1 MNHSNSDTELFDALS
16 SHNFSY
22 TMKKAMMRVHK
33 LQNSTPF
40 VWRLIKVATL
50 LWLVI
55 VASCFVQP
63 QYLPRR
69 VHATTAVQRATST
82 FEENASVT
90 TELEKL
96 KSNLLSLADR
106 TDRGFRASK
115 SDRNEANEL
124 IAQLSRYFDA
134 STIEPARDYY
144 SATDQKRNMRDEF
157 APPKPSLCG
166 KWTLVYTDAP
176 DITGLD
182 PSINNPFPVPTLATL
197 GRIGQDNCEPPFIK
211 NVIEWARPEWIGSL
225 PLPSFLVGKRKS
237 DRENDDDDVKIL
249 QYVVTEARASPEQPS
264 KVQLKVVGLQV
275 EAKGVDAGSVSGQSR
290 LLQGVQN
297 AGWLPG
303 LLANQP
309 IDFKSPVKAPFG
321 EFEVLY
327 LDEDMRIVRTG
338 QNYIAVNIR
347 SGSDWF

>member
-1 MNHSNSDTELFDALS
+1 
-16 SHNFSY
+16 
-22 TMKKAMMRVHK
+22 MKKKMVSIHE
-33 LQNSTPF
+33 LQHSTPF
-40 VWRLIKVATL
+40 GWRLFKVSTL
-50 LWLVI
+50 LWSVT

-63 QYLPRR
+63 LYLPRR
-69 VHATTAVQRATST
+69 FPAKTVVQSASST
-82 FEENASVT
+82 FAAAASAT

-96 KSNLLSLADR
+96 KSNLLLLADH

-211 NVIEWARPEWIGSL
+211 NVIEWTRPEWIESL

-237 DRENDDDDVKIL
+237 DREDDDDDVRIM

-264 KVQLKVVGLQV
+264 KVQLKVAGLQV
-275 EAKGVDAGSVSGQSR
+275 EAKGVEAGSVSGQSR

-309 IDFKSPVKAPFG
+309 IDFKSPIKAPFG

-327 LDEDMRIVRTG
+327 LDDDMRIVRTG
-338 QNYIAVNIR
+338 QNFIAVNVR